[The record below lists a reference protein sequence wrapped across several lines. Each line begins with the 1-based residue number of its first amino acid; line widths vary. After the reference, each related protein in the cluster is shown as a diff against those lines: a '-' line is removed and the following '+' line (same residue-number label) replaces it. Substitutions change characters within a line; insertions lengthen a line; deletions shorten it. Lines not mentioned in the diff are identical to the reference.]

1 MNATTLDCVFG
12 LPVPLEPGLVALLMT
27 VGVVVPLLG
36 AEKKGT
42 GPFPLTGLLAGA
54 PEEPEDG
61 GGGEGAPLL
70 PAGLDLPLLLPP
82 AEAGLVGGWSAL
94 SGGLL
99 LGEGVWG
106 GVAGWWPRVVCW
118 MGIML
123 MVDGI
128 VLGPAGELMA
138 GTGGDDDDDD
148 PAGGDCTTGAAGLL
162 LP

>member
-1 MNATTLDCVFG
+1 
-12 LPVPLEPGLVALLMT
+12 MT

-82 AEAGLVGGWSAL
+82 AEAGLFACCSAL
-94 SGGLL
+94 SLGFLRGEAVCAGL
-99 LGEGVWG
+99 
-106 GVAGWWPRVVCW
+106 AGTGTMVRVW
-118 MGIML
+118 MGIRL
-123 MVDGI
+123 MVDWI